1 MKLRKAIFVTILVV
15 VMLAVIDACL
25 CILCNP
31 AFIALTGSVVVY
43 GLLRGAC
50 DFYHWLSKPD
60 PAPKRLTKQAALAE
74 AAASEGVY
82 DWADD
87 EDLVDSPQPARNSG
101 KDAAIMRVLDEEV

>member
-1 MKLRKAIFVTILVV
+1 MKLRKAIFVTVLVSA
-15 VMLAVIDACL
+15 MLAVIDACL
-25 CILCNP
+25 YILCNP
-31 AFIALTGSVVVY
+31 AFIALTGAVVVY

-60 PAPKRLTKQAALAE
+60 PEPKHLTKKVTPTE
-74 AAASEGVY
+74 APAPEGVY

-87 EDLVDSPQPARNSG
+87 EELVDEPQQARNAG